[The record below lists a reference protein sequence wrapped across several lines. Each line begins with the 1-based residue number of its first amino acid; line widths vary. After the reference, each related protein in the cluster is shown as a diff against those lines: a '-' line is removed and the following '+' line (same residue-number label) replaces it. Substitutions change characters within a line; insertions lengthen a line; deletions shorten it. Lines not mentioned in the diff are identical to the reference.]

1 MTFAGPDPARRP
13 RGKLIVSF
21 RNEWLDRFEQA
32 FNAVKLGWE
41 PMPLKPLEPAGIIE
55 AIEGP
60 SHDPT
65 LKRRYELTVADGL
78 APTIAEDLV
87 IDAGS
92 ALAPT
97 LQVLLTNM
105 WKGAGGKGGRFDQ
118 DLYRRLRDKG
128 YLLRD
133 VLEEGLKAVRQW
145 HEDVESSGLALDVLV
160 YHVTEF
166 DTAAQRTRTEL
177 AARYPHRAEVL
188 PGLLDKLKDG
198 YLVIEADVRSEPSAP
213 PVPATRLAHDTLA
226 PLVNARFRTSIAPGQ
241 LARRLLENRAPEWH
255 DGKTGH
261 VLDATDLANVEV
273 GAAGMRAWTAD
284 EARLV
289 EASRRVQEEKRASEQ
304 EQARRLQEAEE
315 GKRQAEIERQKETEQ
330 RLKEQEES
338 NRRLRRAD
346 PDRRGKSR
354 GSQTRDRQGL
364 DRGRS
369 DLPGARSIRSCHA
382 SVRRGN
388 QDR

>member
-21 RNEWLDRFEQA
+21 RKEWLDQFEQA
-32 FNAVKLGWE
+32 FKAVKLGWVS
-41 PMPLKPLEPAGIIE
+41 MLLKPLEFAEIIK

-60 SHDPT
+60 ALDPT
-65 LKRRYELTVADGL
+65 LRQRYELTVAEGL
-78 APTIAEDLV
+78 AATIAGDLV

-118 DLYRRLRDKG
+118 DLYRRLRDEG

-160 YHVTEF
+160 YHVTEI

-198 YLVIEADVRSEPSAP
+198 YLLIEADVRSEPSVPA
-213 PVPATRLAHDTLA
+213 VPATRLAHNTLA

-241 LARRLLENRAPEWH
+241 CARRLLENTAPEWQN
-255 DGKTGH
+255 DSKTGS
-261 VLDATDLANVEV
+261 VLDATDLASVEA

-284 EARLV
+284 ETRLV
-289 EASRRVQEEKRASEQ
+289 EASRRVEEQRK
-304 EQARRLQEAEE
+304 AEE
-315 GKRQAEIERQKETEQ
+315 LSRKRLIAQF
-330 RLKEQEES
+330 
-338 NRRLRRAD
+338 RLRAGGCLRAGRCHLNLRLGRKGKGSGASQGSQT
-346 PDRRGKSR
+346 PDRRG
-354 GSQTRDRQGL
+354 L
-364 DRGRS
+364 DHGRS
-369 DLPGARSIRSCHA
+369 DCPGARSIPFCHA
-382 SVRRGN
+382 SVRQGN
-388 QDR
+388 QGR

>member
-1 MTFAGPDPARRP
+1 M
-13 RGKLIVSF
+13 
-21 RNEWLDRFEQA
+21 
-32 FNAVKLGWE
+32 
-41 PMPLKPLEPAGIIE
+41 
-55 AIEGP
+55 
-60 SHDPT
+60 
-65 LKRRYELTVADGL
+65 ADGL

-118 DLYRRLRDKG
+118 ALYRRLRDEG

-166 DTAAQRTRTEL
+166 DTAAQRTRAEL

-198 YLVIEADVRSEPSAP
+198 YLLIEADVRSEPSAP
-213 PVPATRLAHDTLA
+213 AVPATRLAHDTLA
-226 PLVNARFRTSIAPGQ
+226 PLVHARFRTSIAPGQ
-241 LARRLLENRAPEWH
+241 RARRLLENRAPEWQ
-255 DGKTGH
+255 DGKTGS
-261 VLDATDLANVEV
+261 VLDATDLASVEV

-289 EASRRVQEEKRASEQ
+289 EASRRVEEQRK
-304 EQARRLQEAEE
+304 AEE
-315 GKRQAEIERQKETEQ
+315 LSRKRLMRNFVYGLAGALAVSLARWASPRIEWR
-330 RLKEQEES
+330 
-338 NRRLRRAD
+338 
-346 PDRRGKSR
+346 
-354 GSQTRDRQGL
+354 
-364 DRGRS
+364 
-369 DLPGARSIRSCHA
+369 
-382 SVRRGN
+382 
-388 QDR
+388 

>member
-1 MTFAGPDPARRP
+1 
-13 RGKLIVSF
+13 
-21 RNEWLDRFEQA
+21 
-32 FNAVKLGWE
+32 
-41 PMPLKPLEPAGIIE
+41 MPLKPLEPAGIIE

-60 SHDPT
+60 AHDPT

-118 DLYRRLRDKG
+118 ALYRRLRDEG

-166 DTAAQRTRTEL
+166 DTAAQRTRAEL
-177 AARYPHRAEVL
+177 AARYPHRAEFL

-198 YLVIEADVRSEPSAP
+198 YLLIEADVRSEPSAP
-213 PVPATRLAHDTLA
+213 AVPATRLAHDTLA
-226 PLVNARFRTSIAPGQ
+226 PLVHARYRTSIAPGQ
-241 LARRLLENRAPEWH
+241 RARRLLENRAPEWH
-255 DGKTGH
+255 EGKTGH
-261 VLDATDLANVEV
+261 VLDATDLASVEA

-289 EASRRVQEEKRASEQ
+289 EASRRVEEQRKAEEQ
-304 EQARRLQEAEE
+304 E
-315 GKRQAEIERQKETEQ
+315 
-330 RLKEQEES
+330 
-338 NRRLRRAD
+338 RA
-346 PDRRGKSR
+346 PPP
-354 GSQTRDRQGL
+354 
-364 DRGRS
+364 RGR
-369 DLPGARSIRSCHA
+369 GGKAA
-382 SVRRGN
+382 S
-388 QDR
+388 